1 MRYLLDTCVLSE
13 LVKKHPD
20 PRVVT
25 WVDAREAVGFLSVL
39 TLGELQ
45 KGVAKLVDGDK
56 RSMLQ
61 DWIDVDLRGRFVGRI
76 LPVNEHI
83 ASAWG
88 GITGAAEQRGEK
100 LPAIDSLLAATA
112 LVHHLTVAT
121 RNIVDLQR
129 CQVPVVDPWDQT

>member
-25 WVDAREAVGFLSVL
+25 WVDARESVGFLSVL

-56 RSMLQ
+56 RATLQ
-61 DWIDVDLRGRFVGRI
+61 DLDRR
-76 LPVNEHI
+76 
-83 ASAWG
+83 
-88 GITGAAEQRGEK
+88 
-100 LPAIDSLLAATA
+100 
-112 LVHHLTVAT
+112 
-121 RNIVDLQR
+121 
-129 CQVPVVDPWDQT
+129 

>member
-1 MRYLLDTCVLSE
+1 
-13 LVKKHPD
+13 
-20 PRVVT
+20 
-25 WVDAREAVGFLSVL
+25 
-39 TLGELQ
+39 
-45 KGVAKLVDGDK
+45 
-56 RSMLQ
+56 MLQ
-61 DWIDVDLRGRFVGRI
+61 DWIDVDLRARFVGRI

-88 GITGAAEQRGEK
+88 TITGAAEQRGEK

-121 RNIVDLQR
+121 RNIVGLQR